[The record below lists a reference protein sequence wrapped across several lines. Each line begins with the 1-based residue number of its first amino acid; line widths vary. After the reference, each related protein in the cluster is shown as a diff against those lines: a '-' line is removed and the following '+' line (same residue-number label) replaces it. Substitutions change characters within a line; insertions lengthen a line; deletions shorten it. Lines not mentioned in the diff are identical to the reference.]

1 MLEGPGALKEVV
13 RSSPSSSAVTNPAG
27 IHEDSGSI
35 PGLTQWFKDPVL
47 LWLWCRLAVA
57 TLIRPLA
64 WKLPYAE
71 DVALKRPKKKKK
83 ERERDGKISLGAW
96 RRLDKGVGIVCGGEG
111 YHMLCPLM
119 SPGPPGRR
127 PPFPP

>member
-13 RSSPSSSAVTNPAG
+13 RSSPSGSAVTNPAG

-71 DVALKRPKKKKK
+71 DVALKRPKKKK
-83 ERERDGKISLGAW
+83 EREREREREMVKSPLGLGEDWTREWA
-96 RRLDKGVGIVCGGEG
+96 LCVG
-111 YHMLCPLM
+111 
-119 SPGPPGRR
+119 GRGTICCA
-127 PPFPP
+127 P